1 VACGT
6 VSTTALPALQREND
20 LPVLGVVDP
29 ACRRAAAKTRSKR
42 VGLIATAASVH
53 SGAYERTLHEIDPE
67 IRVVSKACPLFV
79 PLVENGR
86 FHRGDVVIET
96 VAREYLEPLRHEGI
110 DTLILGCTHYPLL
123 TEIIADIVGEGVEL
137 INVGQEAAW
146 EMNLRIP
153 EDISFCGYDGIPL
166 TQAMS
171 PRLTTIRQSS
181 EDIGRTAARRLIE
194 LIEAPET
201 ASRKPTIFPVELV
214 EGGTIGEV

>member
-1 VACGT
+1 MNAI
-6 VSTTALPALQREND
+6 
-20 LPVLGVVDP
+20 
-29 ACRRAAAKTRSKR
+29 RSA
-42 VGLIATAASVH
+42 G
-53 SGAYERTLHEIDPE
+53 
-67 IRVVSKACPLFV
+67 
-79 PLVENGR
+79 
-86 FHRGDVVIET
+86 
-96 VAREYLEPLRHEGI
+96 
-110 DTLILGCTHYPLL
+110 
-123 TEIIADIVGEGVEL
+123 
-137 INVGQEAAW
+137 
-146 EMNLRIP
+146 LRIP